1 MLLKLRENIY
11 IGDKDSL
18 KEIEKGTITSI
29 LNVADD
35 LDIKA
40 KEVAEYK
47 YIKIGLS
54 LSKVNPSYIKDL
66 AAHSGKYQMQFGE
79 VMLVIGVTGLR
90 RAAFIACRIVCEIE
104 DKGIYE
110 ILQEVKKEKPE
121 FKMGEAYL

>member
-1 MLLKLRENIY
+1 MTLKLRENIY

-18 KEIEKGTITSI
+18 GEIEQGAITSI

-35 LDIKA
+35 LDYSQKDVE
-40 KEVAEYK
+40 KYK

-54 LSKVNPSYIKDL
+54 LTKANPSFIKDL
-66 AAHSGKYQMQFGE
+66 ASHCGKYQVQYGE
-79 VMLVIGVTGLR
+79 VLLVVGMTGLR
-90 RAAFIACRIVCEIE
+90 RAAFIACRIVCELE

-110 ILQEVKKEKPE
+110 VLQEVKKMKPE

>member
-11 IGDKDSL
+11 IGDKEAL
-18 KEIEKGTITSI
+18 KEIKKDTVTSI
-29 LNVADD
+29 LNVAEE
-35 LDIKA
+35 LDIKFRDT
-40 KEVAEYK
+40 EGYK

-54 LSKVNPSYIKDL
+54 LTKVNPSYIKDL

-79 VMLVIGVTGLR
+79 IMLIIGVTGLR

-110 ILQEVKKEKPE
+110 VLQEVKVMKPE